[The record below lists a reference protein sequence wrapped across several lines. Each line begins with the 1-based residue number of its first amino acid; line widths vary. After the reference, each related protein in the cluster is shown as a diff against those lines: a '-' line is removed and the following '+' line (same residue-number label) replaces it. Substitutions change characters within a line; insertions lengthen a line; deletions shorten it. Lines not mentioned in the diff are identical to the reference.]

1 MFYLRVLTVIIS
13 LCFVSCSKQ
22 QAPKTTC
29 FRMNLGDD
37 PSTLDPR
44 KARDTNAVTLCRMLF
59 EGLTRISKEG
69 KPELAV
75 ADNLEIS
82 ADGLEY
88 IFHLRKSLWSNGD
101 PVTSYDFAESWK
113 CILHPDFPTDN
124 AYHLYLI
131 KNAKDVKQGKKSSE
145 ELGVQTP
152 DSSTIIVRL
161 EEATPYFLEVCATA
175 PFLPVPRT
183 ITAVNSNWVYA
194 PETFVGN
201 GPFLLKTW
209 NHTDEIRVAKNPQYW
224 DVDQVYLEEVSMV
237 MVTSDT
243 EIQMFEEGKLD
254 LAGALLSSLPIDAI
268 EQLRE
273 SGQLKASPVS
283 GTRFIRVNTSE
294 KIGTKPNILS
304 LIECRKAL
312 SCALDREAI
321 TKHLLHGTKT
331 SSSCFVPPEM
341 ELCNNCFFSNQH
353 KNMAQLLMQS
363 ALETVKQTPDTL
375 EPIVLSFVDIE
386 MNRTLAQ
393 AIQQQWEESLGIRVT
408 LQAVEWKV
416 FLQKIREM
424 DFQVVLGSWIAD
436 FNDPINFLEVF
447 KFKDGGSNNT
457 NWENAKYIE
466 LLNQSTICREQA
478 ERKKIL
484 RDAEAILMEEMPI
497 IPLYHE
503 AMNYLQRSDVQ
514 NLALSPIGQL
524 DVRWTQRSSL

>member
-1 MFYLRVLTVIIS
+1 
-13 LCFVSCSKQ
+13 
-22 QAPKTTC
+22 
-29 FRMNLGDD
+29 
-37 PSTLDPR
+37 
-44 KARDTNAVTLCRMLF
+44 MLF
-59 EGLTRISKEG
+59 EGLTRLSREG

-75 ADNLEIS
+75 AENLEIS

-88 IFHLRKSLWSNGD
+88 VFHLRKTLWSNGD

-113 CILHPDFPTDN
+113 RILHPDFPTDI
-124 AYHLYLI
+124 AFHLYLI
-131 KNAKDVKQGKKSSE
+131 KNAKDVKQGNKLSE
-145 ELGVQTP
+145 ELGVETP
-152 DSSTIIVRL
+152 DPLTVIVRL

-183 ITAVNSNWVYA
+183 IAIENANWVFT

-209 NHTDEIRVAKNPQYW
+209 NHTDEIRVAKNPLYW
-224 DVDQVYLEEVSMV
+224 DVDHVNIQEISMI

-254 LAGALLSSLPIDAI
+254 LAGALDSSLPIDAI

-273 SGQLKASPVS
+273 SGQLKVSPVS

-294 KIGTKPNILS
+294 TIGAKRNILS

-312 SCALDREAI
+312 SCAIDRKAI
-321 TKHLLHGTKT
+321 TKHLLHGIKT
-331 SSSCFVPPEM
+331 PSYCFVPPEM
-341 ELCNNCFFSNQH
+341 ELCNSCFFSNQH
-353 KNMAQLLMQS
+353 KDMAKLLMHS
-363 ALETVKQTPDTL
+363 ALETIEQTLATL
-375 EPIVLSFVDIE
+375 EPIVLSFVDVE

-393 AIQQQWEESLGIRVT
+393 VIQQQWEESLGIRVI
-408 LQAVEWKV
+408 LQAVERKV
-416 FLQKIREM
+416 FLQKIREK

-447 KFKDGGSNNT
+447 KFKNSGSNNT

-466 LLNQSTICREQA
+466 LLNQSTICRDQA

-514 NLALSPIGQL
+514 DVVLSPIGQL
-524 DVRWTQRSSL
+524 DVRWIQRSSL